1 MTIESTTSLSD
12 DAGCLGANPSRAG
25 ISAISQSMLLTYVM
39 GGGKVMVFDKG
50 SSGKTSS
57 FASFLNDITKER
69 VAKIPVAAKT
79 CAVGEEPPFEKRTD
93 FLAKLALA
101 RPLFSPSRRIS

>member
-1 MTIESTTSLSD
+1 MTTQSTMNFPD
-12 DAGCLGANPSRAG
+12 AAGCLGAIPSRAG
-25 ISAISQSMLLTYVM
+25 MSALSQTMLLSYMM
-39 GGGKVMVFDKG
+39 GGGKVMVFDKE
-50 SSGKTSS
+50 SSGKTGS

-93 FLAKLALA
+93 FVAKLALA
-101 RPLFSPSRRIS
+101 RPLFSQPRRTS